1 MGIKKKEKKQYKE
14 DDGWIIIDD
23 WEITSTQEYLAEKCK
38 GDDYNND
45 KPSNKTQSMGI
56 RPVEKLKMLA
66 LERMLDSDDDINKET
81 VELLISM
88 YT

>member
-56 RPVEKLKMLA
+56 HLVLPPNIPAFEKML
-66 LERMLDSDDDINKET
+66 DDDDDLNKET
-81 VELLISM
+81 VE
-88 YT
+88 